1 MPHQTRWLFFLALF
15 ILCFATTTFAQI
27 PGIGPVGE
35 ITRAQTGFLFTE
47 GPAPDLQG
55 NIYFSDVQRNRIHKI
70 DTQGNLTTFL
80 ENQPGVNGLMFDPRG
95 RLIACQTGRIVAIE
109 LATKNVTV
117 IANRFENTTFQGPND
132 LVVDR
137 QGNIYFSDRTGN
149 AVYFIATDATVKRL
163 ITNLSL
169 PNGVLLSLDEK
180 TLYVLHNAPNVMAY
194 PLSAPGQ
201 LGEARTIA
209 LQGNGGGDGM
219 TIDTQGN
226 LYVTRPNSSALQV
239 LKPTGE
245 SLGSFT
251 FPEAPS
257 NCVFGGADMK
267 TLFVTARTSVYTA
280 RMQAIGHR
288 FASPIVSLSAASFA
302 TGVPLAR
309 ESIVALF
316 GNGLSAVTHPATT
329 LPLPT
334 MLEDV
339 TVKVTDSANAER
351 LAPLFF
357 VGPTQVNYQV
367 PPGTV
372 DGPAT
377 VTVTTLDGS
386 VFTEGVRIA
395 AISPGLFSANA
406 NGQGV
411 AIGLVLRI
419 KNGVQSYEPIAR
431 FDQAPLSWV
440 SVPIEVGVAGE
451 QVFLILYGTGAR
463 FVNSQANATVTIGGA
478 PAELSFI
485 GAQGMFVGLD
495 QLNVGLAP
503 SLAGRGEVDVVLT
516 IGAQMANT
524 VRVNIK

>member
-1 MPHQTRWLFFLALF
+1 MTRQPYWLFVLTLF
-15 ILCFATTTFAQI
+15 ILCLATTTLAQI
-27 PGIGPVGE
+27 PGIGPVSE
-35 ITRAQTGFLFTE
+35 ITRAQTGFQFTE
-47 GPAPDLQG
+47 GPAADLQG

-109 LATKNVTV
+109 IATKNVTV
-117 IANRFENTTFQGPND
+117 IANRFENTAFQGPND

-149 AVYFIATDATVKRL
+149 VVYFIAADGTVKRL

-180 TLYVLHNAPNVMAY
+180 TLYVLHNAANVMAY
-194 PLSAPGQ
+194 PSSAPGQ
-201 LGEARTIA
+201 LGEPRTIA
-209 LQGNGGGDGM
+209 LQGAGGGDGM
-219 TIDTQGN
+219 TIDAQGN
-226 LYVTRPNSSALQV
+226 LYVTRPNSNALQV

-245 SLGSFT
+245 SLGSFA
-251 FPEAPS
+251 FPETPS

-280 RMQAIGHR
+280 RMQAIGYR
-288 FASPIVSLSAASFA
+288 FASPVVSLSAASFA
-302 TGVPLAR
+302 TGAPLAR

-316 GNGLSAVTHPATT
+316 GNGLAAVTHAYTL

-334 MLEDV
+334 MLEGV

-351 LAPLFF
+351 LAALFF
-357 VGPTQVNYQV
+357 ASPTQVNYQM
-367 PPGTV
+367 PPGTA

-395 AISPGLFSANA
+395 ATAPGLFSANA

-411 AIGLVLRI
+411 AIGLALRI
-419 KNGVQSYEPIAR
+419 KNGVQSFEPIAR
-431 FDQAPLSWV
+431 FDQTPYRWV
-440 SVPIEVGVAGE
+440 STPIEVGVAGE
-451 QVFLILYGTGAR
+451 QVFLILFGTGAR
-463 FVNSQANATVTIGGA
+463 FVNTQANATVTIGGA

-485 GAQGMFVGLD
+485 GAQGTFVGLD
-495 QLNVGLAP
+495 QLNVALSP
-503 SLAGRGEVDVVLT
+503 SLAGRGEMDVVLT
-516 IGAQMANT
+516 IGAQSANA